1 MREKEES
8 FVLVTRERKL
18 HQRFTLGVS
27 RTFDQD
33 CSSNNNNNNN
43 NSIIVIYSRNN
54 NSSIVHAE
62 FV

>member
-8 FVLVTRERKL
+8 FVLVTRDRKL
-18 HQRFTLGVS
+18 RERFPLGVP

-33 CSSNNNNNNN
+33 CISNNN

>member
-8 FVLVTRERKL
+8 FVLVTRDRKL
-18 HQRFTLGVS
+18 SQRFTLGVP

-33 CSSNNNNNNN
+33 CSSNNN

>member
-8 FVLVTRERKL
+8 FVLVTRDRKL
-18 HQRFTLGVS
+18 LQRFTLGVP
-27 RTFDQD
+27 RIFDQD
-33 CSSNNNNNNN
+33 CSSNNN